1 MSFSIPLP
9 IALLIA
15 AAWVISFFMFYF
27 NMRKMDRFLALFFA
41 SPKKKVVGLI
51 IILASMI
58 AVSISYI
65 ITLVQY
71 ALDPALVTS
80 SFLQGTYISGFYG
93 DAIALP
99 LVVLG
104 FVLFSM

>member
-15 AAWVISFFMFYF
+15 AAWVITFFMFYI
-27 NMRKMDRFLALFFA
+27 NMRKMDKFLALFFA
-41 SPKKKVVGLI
+41 NPKKKVVGLI
-51 IILASMI
+51 IILAGMVAISG
-58 AVSISYI
+58 SYI
-65 ITLVQY
+65 VTLIQY
-71 ALDPALVTS
+71 ISNPALVTS

-99 LVVLG
+99 LIVLG
-104 FVLFSM
+104 FILFSM

>member
-15 AAWVISFFMFYF
+15 AAWVTAFFMFYV
-27 NMRKMDRFLALFFA
+27 NMRKMERFLVLFFA
-41 SPKKKVVGLI
+41 NPKKKVVGLI
-51 IILASMI
+51 IILASMV

-65 ITLVQY
+65 ITLIQY
-71 ALDPALVTS
+71 VLNPALVTS

-99 LVVLG
+99 LIVLG
-104 FVLFSM
+104 FILFSM